1 MLKVALSQAFSVCA
15 ELCWGIVLHPPT
27 HWYVGG
33 AAESAGVCVG
43 DVVLEVNGEKC
54 EDCDV
59 AKIVTL
65 KTIIQQTNVGSS

>member
-1 MLKVALSQAFSVCA
+1 
-15 ELCWGIVLHPPT
+15 VLIYVGVSFYIIHTHTRT

-59 AKIVTL
+59 AKIVAL
-65 KTIIQQTNVGSS
+65 KSIIQQTNVGSS

>member
-1 MLKVALSQAFSVCA
+1 MLSYVGVSFYTHPRT
-15 ELCWGIVLHPPT
+15 GIN
-27 HWYVGG
+27 VGG